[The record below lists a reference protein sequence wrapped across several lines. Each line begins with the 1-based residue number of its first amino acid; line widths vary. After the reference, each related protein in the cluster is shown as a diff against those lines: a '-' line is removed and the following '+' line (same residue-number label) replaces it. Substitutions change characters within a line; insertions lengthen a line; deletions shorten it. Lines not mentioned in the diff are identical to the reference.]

1 MTKSPDT
8 QFSPSTITD
17 KEPGISLTTLILA
30 SSVSLGSNLLEV
42 QRGRMEPKTA
52 VANAV
57 IKGTLSS
64 AVIAGIRPTTPLRTA
79 GCLCLLGSVGY
90 IVDSLMKNNSTQSV

>member
-1 MTKSPDT
+1 MITSPDT

-17 KEPGISLTTLILA
+17 KEPGISLTTLVLA

-64 AVIAGIRPTTPLRTA
+64 AVIAKVRPTTPLRTV
-79 GCLCLLGSVGY
+79 GCICLLGSIGY
-90 IVDSLMKNNSTQSV
+90 TVDSLMKNSTKAV

>member
-1 MTKSPDT
+1 MTGSSAP
-8 QFSPSTITD
+8 QFPPTVITD
-17 KEPGISLTTLILA
+17 KEPGISLTTLVLA

-42 QRGRMEPKTA
+42 QKGKMEPKTA

-64 AVIAGIRPTTPLRTA
+64 IVLAGIRPTTPLRTV
-79 GCLCLLGSVGY
+79 GCVCLLGSIGY
-90 IVDSLMKNNSTQSV
+90 AVDSVMKNRTQSV